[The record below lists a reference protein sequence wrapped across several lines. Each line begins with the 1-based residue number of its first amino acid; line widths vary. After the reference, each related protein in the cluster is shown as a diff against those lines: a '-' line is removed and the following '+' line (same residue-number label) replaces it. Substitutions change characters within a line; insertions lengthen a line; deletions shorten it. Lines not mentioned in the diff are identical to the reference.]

1 MDRQAEHDIRRKTKV
16 LEHAQQSG
24 NVSHTCRKYGV
35 SRDTFYRWK
44 RQLVEGG
51 PAALVNSKPC
61 PEDPKLRMPKDVEE
75 KTLYVRRE
83 FGLGQLRISWYLERY
98 YGMKVSPT
106 GIFGVLKRNGL
117 SRLPRGAPKRSPSTF
132 KRYEQT
138 VPGHQVQ
145 IDVKF
150 LFLRD
155 KANRRIRRYQ
165 YTADLPALFGPGLEL
180 V

>member
-1 MDRQAEHDIRRKTKV
+1 
-16 LEHAQQSG
+16 
-24 NVSHTCRKYGV
+24 
-35 SRDTFYRWK
+35 
-44 RQLVEGG
+44 
-51 PAALVNSKPC
+51 
-61 PEDPKLRMPKDVEE
+61 
-75 KTLYVRRE
+75 
-83 FGLGQLRISWYLERY
+83 
-98 YGMKVSPT
+98 MKVSPT

-165 YTADLPALFGPGLEL
+165 IVELHLKLTQVLHLKVAHLEEPEYGSSVL
-180 V
+180 GFSSFCLLGFLRRAVFEAVAIVAGCNDVAVMSQPVE